1 LASPRIELH
10 PLSYLCSAA
19 MLHAASPVPHS
30 ATRKATL
37 ARTVEVA
44 SSAKRTRSDV
54 AYGRIPPGAEPFMAG
69 TGSDETTRI
78 S

>member
-1 LASPRIELH
+1 MHDTDLA
-10 PLSYLCSAA
+10 
-19 MLHAASPVPHS
+19 PVVCALLA
-30 ATRKATL
+30 ATREATL
-37 ARTVEVA
+37 ARTVEFA

-69 TGSDETTRI
+69 TRSDETTRI